1 MQCERIRK
9 LISRWHRD
17 ELGAE
22 RKAALR
28 KCSKAATILDII
40 RKNAVRTLHGN
51 APHDTPPSL
60 SHLEAS
66 RAVLGLAAAQGGSW
80 LEG

>member
-1 MQCERIRK
+1 LWRHLSERKCNVSEIRK

-22 RKAALR
+22 RKAARR

-40 RKNAVRTLHGN
+40 RKRR
-51 APHDTPPSL
+51 PHPKAAE
-60 SHLEAS
+60 LE
-66 RAVLGLAAAQGGSW
+66 RAGIVSK
-80 LEG
+80 